1 MSGRLVVIEGLDG
14 CGKATQTRLL
24 TEKLKECLPDVRTV
38 SFPRYDSE
46 SSALVRAYLAGH
58 FGSDPDAVNCYAA
71 SSFYSA
77 DRYLSYLAD
86 WGSWYQAGAVLVCDR
101 STTSNAVFQTP
112 KLPASEWE
120 RYLDW
125 LYDFEYVRLGLPKP
139 DAVILLD
146 LSVSTAEHMMDG
158 RYGGDSEKRD
168 IHERDRGYQ
177 QRCREAAL
185 YCAAHGGWQ
194 VVGCTDAAGTL
205 RPAEAIGA
213 DIFSAVS
220 RRLGL

>member
-1 MSGRLVVIEGLDG
+1 
-14 CGKATQTRLL
+14 
-24 TEKLKECLPDVRTV
+24 
-38 SFPRYDSE
+38 
-46 SSALVRAYLAGH
+46 
-58 FGSDPDAVNCYAA
+58 
-71 SSFYSA
+71 
-77 DRYLSYLAD
+77 
-86 WGSWYQAGAVLVCDR
+86 
-101 STTSNAVFQTP
+101 
-112 KLPASEWE
+112 
-120 RYLDW
+120 
-125 LYDFEYVRLGLPKP
+125 
-139 DAVILLD
+139 
-146 LSVSTAEHMMDG
+146 MDG

-213 DIFSAVS
+213 DVFSAVS